1 MESFQNNIKEWVRY
15 DNEAHRLQQELK
27 KIREQKNNCLESI
40 IDYSNRNSL
49 NNHTI
54 QISDGR
60 LRISQYRQSN
70 PLSLQFVEKCLQDV
84 IQDSNH
90 VEHIMNYIKEK
101 RPHKIEQ
108 SLKRYYNK

>member
-1 MESFQNNIKEWVRY
+1 MEDFQKNIKQWVHY
-15 DNEAHRLQQELK
+15 DNETHRLHQALK
-27 KIREQKNNCLESI
+27 KVREEKNNYLESI
-40 IDYSNRNSL
+40 IEYSNRNSL

-70 PLSLQFVEKCLQDV
+70 PLSLQFVESCLQDV
-84 IQDSNH
+84 IQDDNH
-90 VEHIMNYIKEK
+90 VKHIMNYIKEK
-101 RPHKIEQ
+101 RPYKIEQ

>member
-1 MESFQNNIKEWVRY
+1 MEDFQNNIKEWVRY
-15 DNEAHRLQQELK
+15 DNESHRLQQELK
-27 KIREQKNNCLESI
+27 KIREQKNNYLESI
-40 IDYSNRNSL
+40 ITFSNRNSL

-60 LRISQYRQSN
+60 LRISHYRQSN
-70 PLSLQFVEKCLQDV
+70 PLSLQFIEKCLQDV
-84 IQDSNH
+84 IKDNSQ

>member
-1 MESFQNNIKEWVRY
+1 MEDFQNNIKQWVHY
-15 DNEAHRLQQELK
+15 DNEAHRLQQDLK
-27 KIREQKNNCLESI
+27 KIREQKNNYLESI
-40 IDYSNRNSL
+40 IDYSNRHSL

-70 PLSLQFVEKCLQDV
+70 PLSLQFVKSCLHDV
-84 IQDSNH
+84 IQDNNY

>member
-1 MESFQNNIKEWVRY
+1 MEEFQNNIKEWVHY
-15 DNEAHRLQQELK
+15 DNESQRLLQQLK
-27 KIREQKNNCLESI
+27 TIREQKNNCLESI
-40 IDYSNRNSL
+40 IDYSNQNSL

-60 LRISQYRQSN
+60 LRISHYRQSN
-70 PLSLQFVEKCLQDV
+70 PLSLQFIEQCLQDV
-84 IQDSNH
+84 IQDNSH

>member
-1 MESFQNNIKEWVRY
+1 MEDFQNNIKQWVHY
-15 DNEAHRLQQELK
+15 DNETHRLHQELK
-27 KIREQKNNCLESI
+27 KIREQKNNYLESI
-40 IDYSNRNSL
+40 IDYSNRHSL

-84 IQDSNH
+84 IQDSHH